1 MAEVGEVLASDMEVA
16 NISETKAAD
25 VVATDKMDATPVTV
39 TRTETIAEGCQTE
52 HCQGEIPE
60 STDCKELLQLVPHTT
75 ASQSEV
81 DVASEKAPKIPESST
96 VLSLQSGSEGSS
108 PFIREKVMEDGYNWR
123 KYGQKL
129 VKGNEFVRSYY
140 RCTHPNCKAKKQLE
154 RSPGG
159 QIVDTVYFG
168 EHDHPKPLGG
178 AVPINQDKRSD
189 VFTAVSKGN
198 NRDQIFLFKRNFLW
212 RL

>member
-1 MAEVGEVLASDMEVA
+1 MAEVGKVLVSGKSSEAKASDA
-16 NISETKAAD
+16 
-25 VVATDKMDATPVTV
+25 VVASTDKIEAKPVATV
-39 TRTETIAEGCQTE
+39 TRTETEQCPA
-52 HCQGEIPE
+52 EIPE
-60 STDCKELLQLVPHTT
+60 STDSKKLVP
-75 ASQSEV
+75 ASVSEEEEV
-81 DVASEKAPKIPESST
+81 VVASEKPPKAPESGT
-96 VLSLQSGSEGSS
+96 VLSLQSGSEGSSS

-178 AVPINQDKRSD
+178 AAAVPINQDRRSD
-189 VFTAVSKGN
+189 VLTAVSKGK
-198 NRDQIFLFKRNFLW
+198 RIFFSVF
-212 RL
+212 

>member
-1 MAEVGEVLASDMEVA
+1 
-16 NISETKAAD
+16 
-25 VVATDKMDATPVTV
+25 
-39 TRTETIAEGCQTE
+39 
-52 HCQGEIPE
+52 
-60 STDCKELLQLVPHTT
+60 
-75 ASQSEV
+75 
-81 DVASEKAPKIPESST
+81 
-96 VLSLQSGSEGSS
+96 
-108 PFIREKVMEDGYNWR
+108 MEDGYNWR

-178 AVPINQDKRSD
+178 GGGGGGAAAVPINQDRRSD
-189 VFTAVSKGN
+189 VLTAVSKGKN
-198 NRDQIFLFKRNFLW
+198 ISFFYTPSVYKRLMFKAVHT
-212 RL
+212 